1 MIRDATSLVV
11 PVHVA
16 HLVGGRLD
24 LLVGAHPMLLE
35 IGSSDRQTMDID
47 SLPSLPNASLVTLE
61 PLIDKYARA
70 LGRRLPAQRVRDSHE
85 PLGRHHARG
94 IVLPM
99 AVAEAPPGGEQRTLY
114 AGGA

>member
-35 IGSSDRQTMDID
+35 IGSSDRSYDEDAIFF
-47 SLPSLPNASLVTLE
+47 L
-61 PLIDKYARA
+61 
-70 LGRRLPAQRVRDSHE
+70 RLKF
-85 PLGRHHARG
+85 
-94 IVLPM
+94 I
-99 AVAEAPPGGEQRTLY
+99 
-114 AGGA
+114 